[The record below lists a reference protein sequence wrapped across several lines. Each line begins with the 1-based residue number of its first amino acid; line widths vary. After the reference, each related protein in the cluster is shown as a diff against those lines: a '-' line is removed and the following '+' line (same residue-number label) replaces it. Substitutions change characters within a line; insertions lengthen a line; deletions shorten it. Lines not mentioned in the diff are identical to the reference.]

1 MGLVDT
7 VIIIALLTFIALKL
21 WAISDRLGKADSAQE
36 KELREL
42 LRSELRYRAQQ
53 RDGDIEI
60 HRDQLIQARERAG
73 QRGQQFADKFLG
85 SLKKP
90 E

>member
-1 MGLVDT
+1 MSAD
-7 VIIIALLTFIALKL
+7 IIIVLLVVIALQL
-21 WAISDRLGKADSAQE
+21 WAISDRLRKTYSEQE

-60 HRDQLIQARERAG
+60 HRDHLIQAREREKE
-73 QRGQQFADKFLG
+73 RGKQFADEFCNF
-85 SLKKP
+85 SKKP

>member
-1 MGLVDT
+1 MGSA
-7 VIIIALLTFIALKL
+7 VIIGLLILIAFQL
-21 WAISDRLGKADSAQE
+21 WTISDRLGKADSAQE

-60 HRDQLIQARERAG
+60 HRDQLIQAQERAKE
-73 QRGQQFADKFLG
+73 RDKKFTDDFLNF
-85 SLKKP
+85 SKKP

>member
-1 MGLVDT
+1 MGVP
-7 VIIIALLTFIALKL
+7 VIIGLLILIAFQL
-21 WAISDRLGKADSAQE
+21 WIISERLGKTDSAQE

-60 HRDQLIQARERAG
+60 HRDQLIQARERAKE
-73 QRGQQFADKFLG
+73 RGKQFADEFCN
-85 SLKKP
+85 SSKKP

>member
-1 MGLVDT
+1 MGVP
-7 VIIIALLTFIALKL
+7 VIIGLLILIAFQL
-21 WAISDRLGKADSAQE
+21 WVISDRLRKADSAQE

-60 HRDQLIQARERAG
+60 HRDQLIQAQERAKE
-73 QRGQQFADKFLG
+73 RGKKFADDFL
-85 SLKKP
+85 SFSKKP

>member
-1 MGLVDT
+1 MGAYAAILILIV
-7 VIIIALLTFIALKL
+7 IALQL
-21 WAISDRLGKADSAQE
+21 WAISDRLRKPDSIRAQE

-42 LRSELRYRAQQ
+42 LLSELRYRAQQ

-60 HRDQLIQARERAG
+60 HRDQLIQAQERAG
-73 QRGQQFADKFLG
+73 ERGKQFADKFFN

>member
-1 MGLVDT
+1 MGVA
-7 VIIIALLTFIALKL
+7 VIIALLTIIALQL
-21 WAISDRLGKADSAQE
+21 WTISDRLRRADSAQE

-42 LRSELRYRAQQ
+42 LHSELRYRAQQ

-60 HRDQLIQARERAG
+60 HRDHLIQARERAKE
-73 QRGQQFADKFLG
+73 RGKQFADEFCNF
-85 SLKKP
+85 SKKP